1 MYEMYVRVTFNFNKL
16 LQDFRGRA
24 SFFVW
29 PSIYICELTQRES
42 RQREEDGK
50 PCVTSVKTIVFEN
63 NFRQTSPY
71 FL

>member
-24 SFFVW
+24 SFLVW
-29 PSIYICELTQRES
+29 LSIYICELTQRGTAEGRR
-42 RQREEDGK
+42 RQTLCDKR
-50 PCVTSVKTIVFEN
+50 EN
-63 NFRQTSPY
+63 NFRQTSPS